1 MDDRRP
7 LDTRR
12 PDGRVEREIRELE
25 RAGELRGLPGEGRPF
40 APDPDADAGDAWAA
54 RHLMR
59 TARARP
65 AWAELRREV
74 TEQRARIVQRLRAHL
89 AWVDRRQAMLRSLPA
104 ERIVMEVQVTREAD
118 ARVRRE
124 LAGAVEQTNALARDH
139 NLIVSAA
146 ALHLPIA
153 TLDGLIEIAG
163 THRR

>member
-59 TARARP
+59 TARAPP
-65 AWAELRREV
+65 ARAQLLRAGYGES
-74 TEQRARIVQRLRAHL
+74 ARNVQRLRADL
-89 AWVDRRQAMLRSLPA
+89 AVVDPRSA
-104 ERIVMEVQVTREAD
+104 IVTYTTGERI
-118 ARVRRE
+118 
-124 LAGAVEQTNALARDH
+124 ALEDQ
-139 NLIVSAA
+139 
-146 ALHLPIA
+146 A
-153 TLDGLIEIAG
+153 T
-163 THRR
+163 